1 MPYTTTPR
9 TQAYDADQALPQ
21 NLAHKP
27 MFAVPYQDFDG
38 FWQKKDT
45 DIRYISVGLA
55 QYNIEEVSIKTMRYV
70 QDKKRGIAKWT
81 RQAEELPPHRAI
93 DMVTVAAKVF
103 LDNEN
108 NHVHFPKETFIR
120 QDSSEIDVTMEHRAN
135 WEIENYSNFMEG
147 NIDMIKDRFNVLFNV
162 LNQLKSEGKF

>member
-1 MPYTTTPR
+1 MPYTTNPH
-9 TQAYDADQALPQ
+9 TQEYDASQPLPQ

-27 MFAVPYQDFDG
+27 IYAIPYQDFDG
-38 FWQKKDT
+38 LWGKEHT

-103 LDNEN
+103 LDSEN
-108 NHVHFPKETFIR
+108 NHVNFSRATFIR
-120 QDSSEIDVTMEHRAN
+120 QDTSEINITREHRAS
-135 WEIENYSNFMEG
+135 WEIENYSNFLEE
-147 NIDMIKDRFNVLFNV
+147 NIEMLKDRFNKLYDI
-162 LNQLKSEGKF
+162 LSQLKSEGKL

>member
-21 NLAHKP
+21 NLSHKP

-55 QYNIEEVSIKTMRYV
+55 QYNLEEVSIKTMRYV

-103 LDNEN
+103 LDSEN
-108 NHVHFPKETFIR
+108 DHVNFPKETFIR
-120 QDSSEIDVTMEHRAN
+120 QDTSDINVTREHRAN
-135 WEIENYSNFMEG
+135 WEIENYSNFMDE
-147 NIDMIKDRFNVLFNV
+147 NIDMIKDRFNKLYDI
-162 LNQLKSEGKF
+162 LNQLKSEGKL

>member
-1 MPYTTTPR
+1 
-9 TQAYDADQALPQ
+9 
-21 NLAHKP
+21 
-27 MFAVPYQDFDG
+27 
-38 FWQKKDT
+38 
-45 DIRYISVGLA
+45 
-55 QYNIEEVSIKTMRYV
+55 
-70 QDKKRGIAKWT
+70 
-81 RQAEELPPHRAI
+81 
-93 DMVTVAAKVF
+93 MVTVAAKVF

-108 NHVHFPKETFIR
+108 NLVHFPKETFIR